1 MPDNPV
7 WLNTYDAAKYIG
19 ITPATLRRLV
29 DRGEVVA
36 FQIGRVRRYRQ
47 VDLERFLDGARVKPL
62 ELSFTGGAAPVTG
75 LG

>member
-1 MPDNPV
+1 MPDTPV
-7 WLNTYDAAKYIG
+7 WLNTDDAATYIG

-47 VDLERFLDGARVKPL
+47 VDLDRFLDGARVKPL
-62 ELSFTGGAAPVTG
+62 ELTFTGGAAPLSC